1 MFVFD
6 LVDVVGGQ
14 KDDVLLVYPPDLE
27 RIPFVKESEIPIS
40 LAWNTLKWYVS
51 AGRIRNS
58 HNGKKDNQDRVLV
71 YYDAKSNS
79 LLLGIFDGH
88 GKDGHDVASF
98 VRNCFLSEFLR
109 ENSFSREDVLQ
120 QMERALSAAE
130 KRLVEESTVDS
141 KRSGCTA
148 NIGLLRSTKRDCVT
162 LYSVNVGDSEYA
174 LCFPSTLGAICRSRG
189 TTRL

>member
-14 KDDVLLVYPPDLE
+14 KDDVLLVFPPDLE

-51 AGRIRNS
+51 AECVRNS

-120 QMERALSAAE
+120 QMERALSAAPRGRVYCRFE
-130 KRLVEESTVDS
+130 AKRVHCQY
-141 KRSGCTA
+141 RSPPLHGE
-148 NIGLLRSTKRDCVT
+148 GLCDAVQC
-162 LYSVNVGDSEYA
+162 E
-174 LCFPSTLGAICRSRG
+174 RG
-189 TTRL
+189 